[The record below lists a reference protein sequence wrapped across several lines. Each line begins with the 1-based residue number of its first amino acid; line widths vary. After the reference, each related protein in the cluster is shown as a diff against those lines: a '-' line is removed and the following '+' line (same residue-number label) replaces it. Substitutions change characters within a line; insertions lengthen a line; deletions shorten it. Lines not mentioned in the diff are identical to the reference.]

1 MLFEKGE
8 KGFDMIGDYFRLC
21 KKWEKF
27 EVGKNE
33 ETILDEAIADMLEFC
48 KKYAEKND
56 RFAVN
61 LAAALFQEIDDN
73 VRTEIIIGRDKGSL
87 RITALWLEEL
97 LRINGGKQ

>member
-1 MLFEKGE
+1 MIEKGS
-8 KGFDMIGDYFRLC
+8 
-21 KKWEKF
+21 KKWNMMSEFFILCSKW
-27 EVGKNE
+27 EQMPEGKNE

-48 KKYAEKND
+48 KKYEEKND

-61 LAAALFQEIDDN
+61 LAAALFQEVDDN

-97 LRINGGKQ
+97 LRITGGKQ